1 METTQSNATVK
12 RGVISWYVRTRRFRR
27 GRGGS
32 WSREFNV
39 QTRASIGIL
48 KNMPRVDCSVNNSKF
63 IKRKFELLG
72 FFVGREIVFTAPKV
86 GLWAVNSRG
95 FYFARIYVG
104 TFRQLDWQ
112 PQSASQATDQCWCVS
127 LFTTAF
133 KSLASFRKW
142 SSSGF
147 CFMFLRLQ
155 SLLYFLVFF
164 FQIRVQLQIGTFIFL
179 CDNLQQMSSIAAF
192 ATQSKKKKKSC
203 MWNLINF
210 FHINLYYNY
219 CGAGYH
225 ELNMSCVLRMRCY
238 GGKWQEAACNWG
250 GGNAGLLD

>member
-72 FFVGREIVFTAPKV
+72 FFVGREIVFTAPKA

-95 FYFARIYVG
+95 FYFARIYVR

-133 KSLASFRKW
+133 KSLASFRKMIFVW
-142 SSSGF
+142 
-147 CFMFLRLQ
+147 
-155 SLLYFLVFF
+155 LLFHVFEITIVVVFF
-164 FQIRVQLQIGTFIFL
+164 
-179 CDNLQQMSSIAAF
+179 C
-192 ATQSKKKKKSC
+192 C
-203 MWNLINF
+203 F
-210 FHINLYYNY
+210 F
-219 CGAGYH
+219 
-225 ELNMSCVLRMRCY
+225 
-238 GGKWQEAACNWG
+238 
-250 GGNAGLLD
+250 

>member
-27 GRGGS
+27 GRDGS

-72 FFVGREIVFTAPKV
+72 FFVGREIVFTAPKA

-95 FYFARIYVG
+95 FYFARNYVG

-133 KSLASFRKW
+133 KSLASFRKMIFVW
-142 SSSGF
+142 
-147 CFMFLRLQ
+147 
-155 SLLYFLVFF
+155 LLFHVFEITIVVVFF
-164 FQIRVQLQIGTFIFL
+164 FFF
-179 CDNLQQMSSIAAF
+179 F
-192 ATQSKKKKKSC
+192 KSE
-203 MWNLINF
+203 
-210 FHINLYYNY
+210 YNY
-219 CGAGYH
+219 RLALLFFFVTIYSKWAQSPH
-225 ELNMSCVLRMRCY
+225 SPRKAKEKKLHVKFDQFFPHQSILQLLWRRLSWIKYELCFENEMLWR
-238 GGKWQEAACNWG
+238 
-250 GGNAGLLD
+250 

>member
-1 METTQSNATVK
+1 MSTTQN
-12 RGVISWYVRTRRFRR
+12 
-27 GRGGS
+27 
-32 WSREFNV
+32 
-39 QTRASIGIL
+39 L
-48 KNMPRVDCSVNNSKF
+48 SKGNLNCWGF
-63 IKRKFELLG
+63 LLEG
-72 FFVGREIVFTAPKV
+72 KIVFTAPKA

-133 KSLASFRKW
+133 KSLASFRKMIFVW
-142 SSSGF
+142 
-147 CFMFLRLQ
+147 
-155 SLLYFLVFF
+155 LLFHVFEITIVVFF
-164 FQIRVQLQIGTFIFL
+164 LFLFFLNQSTITHWHFYFSLWQFTANEHNRRIRHAKQ
-179 CDNLQQMSSIAAF
+179 
-192 ATQSKKKKKSC
+192 KKKSC

>member
-1 METTQSNATVK
+1 MSTTQN
-12 RGVISWYVRTRRFRR
+12 
-27 GRGGS
+27 
-32 WSREFNV
+32 
-39 QTRASIGIL
+39 L
-48 KNMPRVDCSVNNSKF
+48 SKGN
-63 IKRKFELLG
+63 LNCWD
-72 FFVGREIVFTAPKV
+72 FFGREIVFTAPKA

-112 PQSASQATDQCWCVS
+112 PQSASQATDQRWCVS

-133 KSLASFRKW
+133 KSLASFRKIIFVW
-142 SSSGF
+142 
-147 CFMFLRLQ
+147 
-155 SLLYFLVFF
+155 LLFHVFEITIVVFFVFF
-164 FQIRVQLQIGTFIFL
+164 FKIRVQLHIRTFIFL
-179 CDNLQQMSSIAAF
+179 CDNLQQMSKIAAF
-192 ATQSKKKKKSC
+192 ATQSKKKKSC
-203 MWNLINF
+203 MWNLIKF

-250 GGNAGLLD
+250 GGNTGLLD